1 MNKKFCVTGAN
12 GFIGQV
18 LIRTL
23 KEKGCRVTAMLRKER
38 EGAWADAVYGD
49 IRAPIS
55 VPDSLRCD
63 TIFHLAGKAHALSEH
78 PGEEA
83 EYHAV
88 NTQGTR
94 NVLELAKKMGATRFV
109 YFSSIKAMGEIG
121 HNDSE
126 TSPCDPKTPYGI
138 SKYEAEKL
146 VLSGGYVPHP
156 VVIRPTMVYGPG
168 AKGYL
173 PQMIRFIQKGI
184 FPPLSPK
191 LENKRSMVHVED
203 LVQAAILAAENP
215 KSSGQ
220 VYIVS
225 DGKQYSTYDVYAAIS
240 RGLGKDVPGW
250 SVPYSLLAGAARVGD
265 GIGRLRGRR
274 FLFDSD
280 VLHKMTGSAWYDT
293 DKVMAEL
300 GFTPKWNL
308 QSAVPEII
316 EGMKK

>member
-1 MNKKFCVTGAN
+1 MKRVLVTGAN

-18 LIRTL
+18 LVRIL
-23 KEKGCRVTAMLRKER
+23 KEKGCSVVAMLRSER
-38 EGAWADAVYGD
+38 VGEWDEVLYGD
-49 IRAPIS
+49 IRNSIS
-55 VPDSLRCD
+55 VPASCQPFD
-63 TIFHLAGKAHALSEH
+63 TVFHLAGKAHALTEH
-78 PGEEA
+78 AGEES

-94 NVLELAKKMGATRFV
+94 NVLDLAKKMGATRFV

-121 HNDSE
+121 QHDSE
-126 TSPCDPKTPYGI
+126 TSPCDPKTPYGV
-138 SKYEAEKL
+138 SKHEAEHL

-168 AKGYL
+168 VKGYL

-184 FPPLSPK
+184 FPPLSPS

-215 KSSGQ
+215 ASSGQ

-225 DGKQYSTYDVYAAIS
+225 DGKHYSTYDVYAAIS
-240 RGLGKDVPGW
+240 RALGKKLPSW
-250 SVPYSLLAGAARVGD
+250 SVPYGLLAGAARVGD
-265 GIGRLRGRR
+265 LIGRLRGRR

-280 VLHKMTGSAWYDT
+280 VLHKMTGSAWYNT
-293 DKVMAEL
+293 DKVMNEL
-300 GFTPKWNL
+300 GFVPKWDL
-308 QSAVPEII
+308 QSALPEIL
-316 EGMKK
+316 EGRF